1 MVEQGSSETLDSI
14 LNNLREFERDFK
26 RLISQFQKIGDSSR
40 LSGEIA
46 EKFESAKKR
55 LYSIQREISNVVES
69 VPASDATT
77 SATTSTMT
85 SVLGPTIIIRCK
97 NWEDFKLQASNADNI
112 SFLYREEEKAF
123 QVDAVKGSRVY
134 TYSGQLPNGAVML
147 RMWLSKEVGTEASRV
162 LEGVLALG

>member
-14 LNNLREFERDFK
+14 LNNLREFERNFK

-46 EKFESAKKR
+46 EKFENAKKR

-77 SATTSTMT
+77 STMT
-85 SVLGPTIIIRCK
+85 SVVGPTIILRCK

-123 QVDAVKGSRVY
+123 QVDAVKGSRIY

-147 RMWLSKEVGTEASRV
+147 RMWLSKEVGTEASRI